1 MTAYE
6 KSKTLFPDDD
16 KIRSIN
22 VIVEAK
28 GDTLLTQQVFKEM
41 IEFEEILYS
50 VSEFSDTKI
59 DAYGGIERKAE
70 GKLFKF
76 ADVCPQVTLSD
87 TGSSS
92 NRVDRVSTG
101 NRSHFVQR
109 LT

>member
-1 MTAYE
+1 
-6 KSKTLFPDDD
+6 
-16 KIRSIN
+16 
-22 VIVEAK
+22 
-28 GDTLLTQQVFKEM
+28 M

-76 ADVCPQVTLSD
+76 ADICPQVTLSD
-87 TGSSS
+87 TGSSQ
-92 NRVDRVSTG
+92 NRVDRVSKG
-101 NRSHFVQR
+101 MHSKIKLI